1 LKPVCQ
7 IQGYRLPVAWPF
19 LGAPVGAGAPA
30 LTHLQLPVSMQ
41 MAQAP
46 QAVAS
51 GTAAS
56 SATAAAAAAHAA
68 AAAAATP
75 IMLAPRPPHT
85 AVQAAAPTAA
95 TTRRRYDDHKSV
107 PKRDPDLR
115 VLGENAR
122 LKAEFKKQ
130 TKKIV
135 YYVYRRA
142 RCKI

>member
-1 LKPVCQ
+1 
-7 IQGYRLPVAWPF
+7 
-19 LGAPVGAGAPA
+19 
-30 LTHLQLPVSMQ
+30 MQ

-107 PKRDPDLR
+107 QKRDPDLR

-142 RCKI
+142 SCKI